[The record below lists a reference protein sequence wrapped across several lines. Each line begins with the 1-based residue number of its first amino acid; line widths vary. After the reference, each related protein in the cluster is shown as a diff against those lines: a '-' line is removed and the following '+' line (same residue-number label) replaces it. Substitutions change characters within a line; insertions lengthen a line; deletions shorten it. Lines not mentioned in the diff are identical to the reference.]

1 MRILIK
7 DGRVVCP
14 KQNIDKT
21 ADLVIKNGKI
31 EGIYNSTILEKENFD
46 DTINAKGL
54 IVAPGLIDMH
64 VHLRVP
70 GHEGAETLKTGTMAA
85 VSGGFTSLATMA
97 NTKPVNDNAY
107 VTAYIKNLAQEEAYA
122 KIYPIGA
129 ITENLKGEV
138 LAEIGEMKKEGIVAV
153 SDDGF
158 AVMDSYV
165 MRNAM
170 EYAKQFNLPIIDH
183 CEDINLKGQGVMN
196 EGYYSM
202 KLGLRGVPSV
212 SEYIMVARDIA
223 LAEHTGAHIHI
234 AHVSSATSARLI
246 KEAKNNGVKVTAEVT
261 PHHLFLTEEAVKN
274 YDPNTKVNPPL
285 RTNEDAEALKKALLD
300 GYIDAIATDHAPH
313 SIEKKSIEFQLSKSG
328 MIGLETSLAL
338 SLKLVK
344 ENGLS
349 MINLMKIMSQNPAK
363 ILNIAG
369 GSLEQDAVADI
380 VIFDPDERW
389 VYKEENIVSK
399 SKNSPFIDWDLEG
412 KVKYTLCNGEIVYKN
427 GEENV
432 FYKAKCK

>member
-1 MRILIK
+1 MKILIK
-7 DGRVVCP
+7 GGRLICP
-14 KQNIDKT
+14 KQNIDKI
-21 ADLVIKNGKI
+21 ADIVIQDGKI
-31 EGIYNSTILEKENFD
+31 EGIYDSKKIKAEKFD
-46 DTINAKGL
+46 DIIDASGL
-54 IVAPGLIDMH
+54 VVAPGLVDMH
-64 VHLRVP
+64 THLRVP

-85 VSGGFTSLATMA
+85 VSGGFTSVATMA

-107 VTAYIKNLAQEEAYA
+107 VTSYINNLAKQEAYA
-122 KIYPIGA
+122 KVYPIGA
-129 ITENLKGEV
+129 ITENLEGKF

-170 EYAKQFNLPIIDH
+170 EYAKQFNLPVIDH

-202 KLGLRGVPSV
+202 KLGLRGVPRV

-223 LAEHTGAHIHI
+223 LAEHTGAHVHI

-246 KEAKNNGVKVTAEVT
+246 KEAKNNGVKVTAEVA
-261 PHHLFLTEEAVKN
+261 PHHLFLTEEAVKT

-285 RTNEDAEALKKALLD
+285 RTDEDVNALKKALAE

-344 ENGLS
+344 EDGLS
-349 MINLMKIMSQNPAK
+349 MINLMKLMSQNPAN
-363 ILNIAG
+363 ILNIPG
-369 GSLEQDAVADI
+369 GDLDKGSVADV
-380 VIFDPDERW
+380 VIFDSKEKW
-389 VYKEENIVSK
+389 IYKEEDIVSK
-399 SKNSPFIDWDLEG
+399 SKNSPFIGWDLEG
-412 KVKYTLCNGEIVYKN
+412 KVKYTLCDGKIVYKH

-432 FYKAKCK
+432 FYKA